1 MLRAPAAAR
10 AAFVRT
16 AAAAALLLL
25 ALLARPAAAQSEA
38 VQVPCN
44 LQNANVTVAYLGP
57 AGSNRT
63 GLLCGYTLG
72 TTISA
77 YGSWPLMCF
86 DSVQPIF
93 AVGPYQS
100 NNAQLPARGI
110 VFHDYLLC
118 TPPGYNAN
126 LNPPYSTYCD
136 KNPSTGGN
144 VSFIVYIGT
153 PSPGC

>member
-10 AAFVRT
+10 AAFVP

-63 GLLCGYTLG
+63 GLLCGFTLG
-72 TTISA
+72 SYFTRDNWSNMPSA
-77 YGSWPLMCF
+77 KLTCY
-86 DSVQPIF
+86 DSVQPVLI
-93 AVGPYQS
+93 AGATTQS
-100 NNAQLPARGI
+100 FPQLPAHGI
-110 VFHDYLLC
+110 VFHDFLLC
-118 TPPGYNAN
+118 TPPPF
-126 LNPPYSTYCD
+126 NPF
-136 KNPSTGGN
+136 GGGGGTCSLGSSIA
-144 VSFIVYIGT
+144 SFIVYLAMFGY
-153 PSPGC
+153 PC